1 MRRKLFGAV
10 VAMAL
15 FVGAQALLLGAQGQG
30 SQEQGQVYALHVDG
44 LACPFCAYGIEK
56 ELTGLQAVEK
66 VEIDME
72 RGVVVV
78 TLAPGASIAEGL
90 FRKAVD
96 NAGFT
101 LREVEERSPRQ

>member
-1 MRRKLFGAV
+1 MKIILGAAV
-10 VAMAL
+10 TMAL
-15 FVGAQALLLGAQGQG
+15 LAGAMSATAQGQSPQKPG
-30 SQEQGQVYALHVDG
+30 EVYSLYVDG

-56 ELTGLQAVEK
+56 ELSGLNAVER
-66 VEIDME
+66 VEIDMA

-78 TLAPGASIAEGL
+78 TLAPGASVAEAL

-101 LREVEERSPRQ
+101 LRKVEGPVSKKTAQ

>member
-1 MRRKLFGAV
+1 MKKMFFGAV
-10 VAMAL
+10 VAIAL
-15 FVGAQALLLGAQGQG
+15 FGGAMSAAAQ
-30 SQEQGQVYALHVDG
+30 EQVYALYVDG

-66 VEIDME
+66 VEIDMN

-78 TLAPGASIAEGL
+78 TLAPGASIAEAL

-101 LREVEERSPRQ
+101 LRKVEGPK